1 MWDQFPAKCCIR
13 AALWINAKSKPLKC
27 GSREYDT
34 CEWRRM
40 QTPLDV
46 CVEMTHRHSEGWNL
60 SAGRTRSGGAQQI
73 HSSHEPV
80 HHSAVMLICA
90 FLNAFFFMRIG
101 YNMWEAILQFLKKTK
116 RRRKKSLIKK
126 KNLKYFQLFF
136 LMRKISA
143 TWRSSK
149 IPPLLKIAQ

>member
-1 MWDQFPAKCCIR
+1 
-13 AALWINAKSKPLKC
+13 
-27 GSREYDT
+27 
-34 CEWRRM
+34 
-40 QTPLDV
+40 
-46 CVEMTHRHSEGWNL
+46 
-60 SAGRTRSGGAQQI
+60 
-73 HSSHEPV
+73 
-80 HHSAVMLICA
+80 
-90 FLNAFFFMRIG
+90 MRIG
-101 YNMWEAILQFLKKTK
+101 YNMWEAILQILKKTK